1 MKRQRQIAHTRIHT
15 HAHVHTYTR
24 THTYTYTRTR
34 IYNTRLFNIFLKLRI
49 FLWLPPQF
57 FLGRRGT
64 FLEAKL
70 SYKTFIIKPNFG
82 IVRHQFWQYLN
93 SFWQSII
100 CRWIILTMKKLT
112 TILPILWK
120 SKTTKTLLLYSINRI
135 DYMRFFSLSFFDI
148 TEICYSKKSNFK
160 R

>member
-1 MKRQRQIAHTRIHT
+1 MKSNRWKGKDRLLTHVHIHIHT
-15 HAHVHTYTR
+15 HVHTHTYTRTR

-100 CRWIILTMKKLT
+100 CRWIILTMKKAT

-120 SKTTKTLLLYSINRI
+120 IQNNKNTA
-135 DYMRFFSLSFFDI
+135 FV
-148 TEICYSKKSNFK
+148 
-160 R
+160 

>member
-1 MKRQRQIAHTRIHT
+1 MKSNQWKSKDRLLIHVHIHT
-15 HAHVHTYTR
+15 HTHAR
-24 THTYTYTRTR
+24 THTHVHTRTR
-34 IYNTRLFNIFLKLRI
+34 IYNTCLFNIFLKLRI
-49 FLWLPPQF
+49 FLWLQPQF

-100 CRWIILTMKKLT
+100 CRWIILTMKKAT

-120 SKTTKTLLLYSINRI
+120 FQNNKNTA
-135 DYMRFFSLSFFDI
+135 FV
-148 TEICYSKKSNFK
+148 
-160 R
+160 

>member
-1 MKRQRQIAHTRIHT
+1 MTDWQTGCRTWFLKGKQKGKEDTQYIYT
-15 HAHVHTYTR
+15 HAH
-24 THTYTYTRTR
+24 THTHVHTRTR

-120 SKTTKTLLLYSINRI
+120 FQN
-135 DYMRFFSLSFFDI
+135 D
-148 TEICYSKKSNFK
+148 KSSAFV
-160 R
+160 

>member
-1 MKRQRQIAHTRIHT
+1 MHT
-15 HAHVHTYTR
+15 HTYTRTRTHVHTYTR
-24 THTYTYTRTR
+24 TRTRTRTR

-82 IVRHQFWQYLN
+82 IVRHQF
-93 SFWQSII
+93 
-100 CRWIILTMKKLT
+100 
-112 TILPILWK
+112 
-120 SKTTKTLLLYSINRI
+120 
-135 DYMRFFSLSFFDI
+135 
-148 TEICYSKKSNFK
+148 
-160 R
+160 

>member
-1 MKRQRQIAHTRIHT
+1 MEIQNNNSAFGTKGGNNICRNRRFDKSLWKVTGEKAKTDCSYT
-15 HAHVHTYTR
+15 YTYTR
-24 THTYTYTRTR
+24 TRTHAHTRTRTR

-49 FLWLPPQF
+49 FLWLQPQF

-100 CRWIILTMKKLT
+100 CRWIILTMKKIT
-112 TILPILWK
+112 TISPILW
-120 SKTTKTLLLYSINRI
+120 N
-135 DYMRFFSLSFFDI
+135 FQ
-148 TEICYSKKSNFK
+148 SNKNTAFV
-160 R
+160 